1 MFNVLILGSGRSGTS
16 MVAGSLKA
24 AGYFM
29 GDRLYPARDSNP
41 RGFFED
47 PEVNGVNEAL
57 LARHVPAEQRL
68 GPNQLWLAQ
77 LERSVPM
84 QVTRP
89 DAQRMGALLARAPW
103 CFKDPRFSYTLPA
116 WRPWIGAAKF
126 VCVFR
131 DPAITAASIVKEC
144 RSADYLRGV
153 AVDPPRALAIWRAHY
168 RQILADHRH
177 QGDWLFLHYDQVVAG
192 DGLERLGEFLGAPV
206 DRSFP
211 TGELSRSRAAAP
223 ADGEAQR
230 MYAELCELA
239 GHREGGV
246 RSVVER
252 GATAPP
258 PEPPPERGSIAPP
271 PSARAGGVP
280 ELSVLICSY
289 RRKETLLECLR
300 SFDAQTVAPERIE
313 LVVVV
318 DGDEDGTGDAVRALS
333 LRTPLRLLARASNAG
348 LAAARSTA
356 VAMARGELLL
366 IVNDDTIAF
375 PDLVERHL
383 AAHRARGARRAAV
396 LGTFEQPPEQLRSA
410 LMNVLER
417 SALMFGYAGLAAGE
431 HDWMKFWGCNVSVAR
446 EAVLAAGAF
455 DATFRRY
462 GCEDTDLGLR
472 LAALGMPVVYE
483 PAARAWHRHVL
494 SLEEF
499 AKRQRTVARA
509 YVHLFAKHPV
519 ALDHPAWYRCLAA
532 DAKGLAA
539 QVARNA
545 PVAPRL
551 IERAAKLASVDVAE
565 LAARGSEGA
574 ALAQRVGVELEKL
587 LAPLNVHWWNEGFVE
602 GLVDLGV
609 ASFAEL
615 RAWRAEGAEPWPLQ
629 SPRAVKLLA
638 WPRWDD
644 AAELAALLQVV
655 ADPRIAPLRPCLCL
669 RHDAALDGPLD
680 EALARLQAAS
690 REGLPRAVDA
700 EVLVVGELIE
710 ERELPRLGRAVTAA
724 LLRDS
729 SDAGERRRFF
739 ARVAAPGV
747 RGADD
752 LLALLPA
759 AAEVAAEVQLPAAE
773 RSRIGMPVWAELS
786 V

>member
-47 PEVNGVNEAL
+47 PEVNGLNEAL

-84 QVTRP
+84 PVTR
-89 DAQRMGALLARAPW
+89 DSALRLKALLERAPW

-116 WRPWIGAAKF
+116 WRPWIGAARF

-131 DPAITAASIVKEC
+131 DPAVTAASIVKEC
-144 RSADYLRGV
+144 RSADYLRDV
-153 AVDPPRALAIWRAHY
+153 AIDLPRALAIWRAHY
-168 RQILADHRH
+168 QQILADHRH
-177 QGDWLFLHYDQVVAG
+177 QGDWLFLHYDQVGAG
-192 DGLERLGEFLGAPV
+192 DGLLRLGEFLGAPV

-211 TGELSRSRAAAP
+211 TGELARSRAAAP
-223 ADGEAQR
+223 ADPVAQR

-239 GHREGGV
+239 GHVEGRARSASASGV
-246 RSVVER
+246 TV
-252 GATAPP
+252 PP
-258 PEPPPERGSIAPP
+258 PAP
-271 PSARAGGVP
+271 AGAP

-300 SFDAQTVAPERIE
+300 SFDAQTVAPERVE
-313 LVVVV
+313 LVVVI
-318 DGDEDGTGDAVRALS
+318 DGDDDGTGEAVRALQ
-333 LRTPLRLLARASNAG
+333 LRTPLRLLSRRSNGG

-356 VAMARGELLL
+356 VAMATGEHVL

-383 AAHRARGARRAAV
+383 AVHRARGGRRAAV
-396 LGTFEQPPEQLRSA
+396 LGTFEQPPEQLRTA
-410 LMNVLER
+410 LMRVLEK
-417 SALMFGYAGLAAGE
+417 SDLVFGYSALAAGE
-431 HDWMKFWGCNVSVAR
+431 HDWTKFWGCNVSVAR

-472 LAALGMPVVYE
+472 LAALGMPVVFE

-494 SLEEF
+494 SLDDV
-499 AKRQRTVARA
+499 AKRQSMVARA
-509 YVHLFAKHPV
+509 YIHLFAKHPT
-519 ALDHPAWYRCLAA
+519 ALEHPAWDKCLALDVA
-532 DAKGLAA
+532 GIAAQQRRVAATLPTWLANCRRLAA
-539 QVARNA
+539 
-545 PVAPRL
+545 
-551 IERAAKLASVDVAE
+551 IDVAALE
-565 LAARGSEGA
+565 ARGPDGV
-574 ALAQRVGVELEKL
+574 ALAQRIESELLKHLKL
-587 LAPLNVHWWNEGFVE
+587 LNRCWWDEGFVA
-602 GLVDLGV
+602 GLADLG
-609 ASFAEL
+609 ANGFAQL
-615 RAWRAEGAEPWPLQ
+615 REWRDPTAKSWPLRT
-629 SPRAVKLLA
+629 SRAVKLLA

-644 AAELAALLQVV
+644 AEELGALLRSV
-655 ADPRIAPLRPCLCL
+655 ADPRLAPLHPCLCL
-669 RHDAALDGPLD
+669 RHDAAIDGPLD

-690 REGLPRAVDA
+690 HAALPHDGEV
-700 EVLVVGELIE
+700 EVLVIGEPIAVE
-710 ERELPRLGRAVTAA
+710 ELGRLGNAVTAA
-724 LLRDS
+724 LLCDS
-729 SDAGERRRFF
+729 SDGGERRRFF
-739 ARVAAPGV
+739 ARVAAAGV

-759 AAEVAAEVQLPAAE
+759 AGTPERSSGSPAAE
-773 RSRIGMPVWAELS
+773 SSRSGAPAWCELS